1 MTGTGQEWPAARGA
15 KFQAGGSSR
24 APVFDF
30 EGVLVVHS
38 VHVRHRGGFED
49 GVELDGH
56 AEATE
61 HRVGVAVLGAERLVG
76 DFETR
81 RAVDGAVDPGHLR
94 GGDTVKGVDGLSV
107 SDVYNCLYFFF
118 ENRHSHFFFRTRS
131 PTRCTT

>member
-1 MTGTGQEWPAARGA
+1 MVHDGDKSGIACSKGSQ
-15 KFQAGGSSR
+15 FQAVASSR

-38 VHVRHRGGFED
+38 VHVHHRGGFED

-61 HRVGVAVLGAERLVG
+61 HRVGIAVLGAERLVG

-94 GGDTVKGVDGLSV
+94 GGHGERG
-107 SDVYNCLYFFF
+107 
-118 ENRHSHFFFRTRS
+118 
-131 PTRCTT
+131 